1 MVRTSWSMKTLSEAV
16 ESEFQNETIS
26 VTRVV
31 QPFHGFFRTV
41 SIYFYI
47 IFRIMNIPAF
57 YGSESGHSDLVNMLY
72 QSRSGHPAE
81 HLLQGALDPHK
92 LQRT

>member
-1 MVRTSWSMKTLSEAV
+1 
-16 ESEFQNETIS
+16 
-26 VTRVV
+26 
-31 QPFHGFFRTV
+31 
-41 SIYFYI
+41 
-47 IFRIMNIPAF
+47 MNIPAF

-92 LQRT
+92 LQRTWSFGVCLADHGE